1 MNTLVELINSMETKE
16 DDENFKNAVDYF
28 FEELEL
34 GNEEEGIP
42 PQPDHFAVRQYKK
55 YKLAAGVICS
65 KRRFN
70 QSHILDGVTP
80 VAAQRTDG
88 NSNPAHR
95 RGKDYTM
102 DKRTAIYCRAAH
114 ADIGAMAAQE
124 ATLRA
129 YADEHGHTEIVRY
142 RDNRANGLTLNRP
155 ALNEL
160 TAAVKAGEI
169 GAVLVVNLSRIA
181 RNFMLVSEWRSL
193 ADGCG
198 TALVSI
204 GGGENAP
211 TKI

>member
-1 MNTLVELINSMETKE
+1 MESRLLRHSGRTGTQIRHTAGERITLWTKGQL
-16 DDENFKNAVDYF
+16 FTAA
-28 FEELEL
+28 
-34 GNEEEGIP
+34 P
-42 PQPDHFAVRQYKK
+42 P
-55 YKLAAGVICS
+55 
-65 KRRFN
+65 
-70 QSHILDGVTP
+70 TP
-80 VAAQRTDG
+80 T
-88 NSNPAHR
+88 S
-95 RGKDYTM
+95 
-102 DKRTAIYCRAAH
+102 
-114 ADIGAMAAQE
+114 AQE